1 MRENAFEAVRQLPRN
16 ELENFAVRAAL
27 QLRSHRGEIE
37 ASNVFLAILVG
48 FLLGAIVAASGFL
61 LGLGLA

>member
-1 MRENAFEAVRQLPRN
+1 MTESAFETVRHMSRD
-16 ELENFAVRAAL
+16 ELESFAIRAAL
-27 QLRSHRGEIE
+27 QLRRHRGEAE
-37 ASNVFLAILVG
+37 AGNLFLAVLMG